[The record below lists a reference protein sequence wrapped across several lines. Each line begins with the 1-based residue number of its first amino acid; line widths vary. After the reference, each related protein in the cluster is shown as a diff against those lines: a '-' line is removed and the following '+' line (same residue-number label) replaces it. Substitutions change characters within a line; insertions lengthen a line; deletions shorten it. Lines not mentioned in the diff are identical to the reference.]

1 MRSIIAFTVL
11 AMALVV
17 GAMFLYYRD
26 GGSLVA
32 AQDNTVGE
40 MLLDEGL
47 RFEAGRDWKQ
57 AEATFRL
64 AESARFEGEKNLRHL
79 QLKLGHLTDDVSY
92 YRLATT
98 GYELAKIKPSL
109 WHEAWKWWCHSLEL
123 EVQWDALEK
132 VVEEWTKAVEAAG
145 PRGIYQTSVDQNL
158 DRSERARIQA
168 LLLGHQG
175 KFEEAEE
182 LLRVSWSDEAT
193 VLWGRPQ
200 RIEPIISMMHTQE
213 ALNSKQ
219 P

>member
-1 MRSIIAFTVL
+1 MRSIIAFTV
-11 AMALVV
+11 AAISLVV

-26 GGSLVA
+26 GGTLVA
-32 AQDNTVGE
+32 AQDDTVGE
-40 MLLDEGL
+40 MMLDEGL

-57 AEATFRL
+57 AEATFRQ

-79 QLKLGHLTDDVSY
+79 QLKLGHHTRDVSY
-92 YRLATT
+92 YRLATR
-98 GYELAKIKPSL
+98 GYELVKIKPSL
-109 WHEAWKWWCHSLEL
+109 WHEAWAQWCRSLEDEL
-123 EVQWDALEK
+123 QWDALEK
-132 VVEEWTKAVEAAG
+132 VVEEWDKAVEAAG

-158 DRSERARIQA
+158 DRFERSRLRA

-200 RIEPIISMMHTQE
+200 SIEPIISMMHSHE
-213 ALNSKQ
+213 ALISNQ